1 MGIQDTIIYDLYQA
15 IKNKKETRHLKVI
28 VGELQRLPDKRLD
41 DELVIILLRK
51 FVNNEKERLE
61 ALGDKTSDYLDTVN
75 SYLPTVNV
83 ASNEEV
89 ETWIRN
95 NIDFSTLGNKFAAMK
110 TIVGHFGARAEGAI
124 IKKIVAEK
132 F

>member
-110 TIVGHFGARAEGAI
+110 TIVNHFGARAEGKV
-124 IKKIVAEK
+124 IKKIVTEK